1 VKPPAG
7 SLNLSLG
14 GARPSVSHDVQ
25 LDVNVT
31 LAKDLDEMTS
41 AHGTGSN
48 QSLYVYLATLG
59 EQLGNAAY
67 VNGLVLHAVAV
78 LEATQLG

>member
-1 VKPPAG
+1 MIEPPAA
-7 SLNLSLG
+7 STL
-14 GARPSVSHDVQ
+14 AWAEPDQDVQ
-25 LDVNVT
+25 LDVNVA
-31 LAKDLDEMTS
+31 LAKNLDEMAS